1 MTRPLLALLDETER
15 QPKLQGP
22 IYLGISFK
30 KDPVTSYQEHPV
42 LIPLPH
48 RTRRS
53 DEEMICV
60 VVKDPQHGW
69 QTKFEENKLTATL
82 FDEISG
88 VGKLRRR
95 LKSKKAVEAF
105 GETFTKIFVQ
115 DKVAKPLSEV
125 LGTGYFKRAKHL
137 PIPIQLEEPL
147 DARKVQFQVRQGTKC
162 AQLVLKPSAF
172 ASVRVGHTKMDAE
185 KTQENIDAAQKFI
198 LKQYPGAKLH
208 IKTPESMS
216 LPL

>member
-1 MTRPLLALLDETER
+1 MPRPLLALLDETKR

-22 IYLGISFK
+22 IYIGISFK
-30 KDPVTSYQEHPV
+30 KEPVLTPQQHPT

-60 VVKDPQHGW
+60 VVKDPQHIW
-69 QTKFEENKLTATL
+69 QTKFADNKLTSTL
-82 FDEISG
+82 FDEIAG

-95 LKSKKAVEAF
+95 VQSKKGAETF
-105 GETFTKIFVQ
+105 GQTFTKIFVQ
-115 DKVAKPLSEV
+115 DKVAKPLAEA
-125 LGTGYFKRAKHL
+125 LGTGFYKRAKHL
-137 PIPIQLEEPL
+137 PIPIQLDDPL
-147 DARKVQFQVRQGTKC
+147 DARKVHYQVRQGSKC
-162 AQLVLKPSAF
+162 AQLVLKPAPF
-172 ASVRVGHTKMDAE
+172 ASIRVGHTKMDP
-185 KTQENIDAAQKFI
+185 KSIQENIDAAEKFI
-198 LKQYPGAKLH
+198 KKQYPDASLH

>member
-15 QPKLQGP
+15 HPKLEGP
-22 IYLGISFK
+22 IYLGIIFK
-30 KDPVTSYQEHPV
+30 KDPVANYQEHAM

-60 VVKDPQHGW
+60 VVKDPQHAW
-69 QTKFEENKLTATL
+69 QTKFGENKLTATL
-82 FDEISG
+82 FDEVTG

-95 LKSKKAVEAF
+95 LKSKKAIESF

-125 LGTGYFKRAKHL
+125 LGTSYFKRAKHL
-137 PIPIQLEEPL
+137 PIPIQLDEAL
-147 DARKVQFQVRQGTKC
+147 DPRKVQYQVRQGTKC
-162 AQLVLKPSAF
+162 AQLVLKPSTF

-185 KTQENIDAAQKFI
+185 KTQQNIDAARKFV
-198 LKQYPGAKLH
+198 LKRYPDAKLH